1 MILGRT
7 RNSCALVL
15 WCL

>member
-7 RNSCALVL
+7 ELELVK
-15 WCL
+15 